1 MLSWIYFASPS
12 KSLVKETINR
22 LNFGTVL
29 DRIILSISGE
39 LIMRKIMNL
48 VVITGVAIT
57 AIFAGDIKGTVKYVG
72 KAPKAKRLRM
82 DADPVCAASHKEAA
96 RTESFIVDAD
106 GNLANVLVYIKG
118 VNYSGKAPSTAATI
132 DQKGCVYNPHVMGV
146 MTGQTVKILNSDATM
161 HNIHALP
168 KVNREFNK
176 GMPKSLKEIST
187 VFDKAED
194 VFVIKCDVHP
204 WMKSYTQVFD
214 HPYFAVTGAD
224 GTFNI
229 SDVPDGTYEI
239 IAWQEKFKKK
249 VLTQSVTVK
258 GGAASVNFEFK
269 RPKKKK

>member
-1 MLSWIYFASPS
+1 
-12 KSLVKETINR
+12 
-22 LNFGTVL
+22 
-29 DRIILSISGE
+29 
-39 LIMRKIMNL
+39 MNL
-48 VVITGVAIT
+48 VVIAGVAVS
-57 AIFAGDIKGTVKYVG
+57 AIFAGDVTGRVKYVG
-72 KAPKAKRLRM
+72 KAPKMKRLRM
-82 DADPVCAASHKEAA
+82 DADPVCAASHQEAA
-96 RTESFIVDAD
+96 KAESFIVDAD
-106 GNLANVLVYIKG
+106 GNLANVIVYLKG
-118 VNYSGKAPSTAATI
+118 VSFNGKATSTAATI
-132 DQKGCVYNPHVMGV
+132 DQKGCIYSPHVMGI
-146 MTGQTVKILNSDATM
+146 MAGQPVKILNNDATM

-214 HPYFAVTGAD
+214 HPYFAVTGSD

-229 SDVPDGTYEI
+229 ANVPDGTYEI
-239 IAWQEKFKKK
+239 VAWQEKFKKK

-258 GGAASVNFEFK
+258 DGAATVNFNFE

>member
-1 MLSWIYFASPS
+1 
-12 KSLVKETINR
+12 
-22 LNFGTVL
+22 
-29 DRIILSISGE
+29 
-39 LIMRKIMNL
+39 MNL
-48 VVITGVAIT
+48 TVITGVALSV
-57 AIFAGDIKGTVKYVG
+57 IFAGDITGTVKYVG

-96 RTESFIVDAD
+96 RAESFIVDAD
-106 GNLANVLVYIKG
+106 GNLANVIVYLKG
-118 VNYSGKAPSTAATI
+118 LSYSGQALSAAAKVNGKSLSTAAII
-132 DQKGCVYNPHVMGV
+132 DQKGCVYVPHVMAV
-146 MTGQTVKILNSDATM
+146 MAGQPVKILNSDATM

-187 VFDKAED
+187 KFDKAED

-229 SDVPDGTYEI
+229 ANVPDGTYEI
-239 IAWQEKFKKK
+239 VAWQEKFKKK

-258 GGAASVNFEFK
+258 GGKATTVNFNFE
-269 RPKKKK
+269 RPKKKN

>member
-1 MLSWIYFASPS
+1 
-12 KSLVKETINR
+12 
-22 LNFGTVL
+22 
-29 DRIILSISGE
+29 
-39 LIMRKIMNL
+39 MRKMMNL
-48 VVITGVAIT
+48 VVIASLAIST
-57 AIFAGDIKGTVKYVG
+57 IFAGEVTGRVKYVG
-72 KAPKAKRLRM
+72 KAPKSKRLRM
-82 DADPVCAASHKEAA
+82 DADPVCAASHKEAVKA
-96 RTESFIVDAD
+96 ESFIVDAD
-106 GNLANVLVYIKG
+106 GNLANVIVYLKG
-118 VNYSGKAPSTAATI
+118 VSFNGKAPTVAATI
-132 DQKGCVYNPHVMGV
+132 DQKGCVYSPHVMGV
-146 MTGQTVKILNSDATM
+146 MTGQPVKILNNDATM

-229 SDVPDGTYEI
+229 ADVPDGTYEI
-239 IAWQEKFKKK
+239 VAWQEKFKKK

-258 GGAASVNFEFK
+258 GGSALVNFNFE
-269 RPKKKK
+269 RPKKKKK